1 MGVKISALEIFKIAG
16 IQFRATEDLR
26 RNIEKGKEL
35 LALAGGENVRVVSF
49 AELFHLPW
57 FPHTREA
64 DLVPLAETIPGPI
77 VEEFS
82 PLAEKMDVVIV
93 LPILE
98 VEKGRN
104 KGGDGSKDGNRYYNA
119 AAVIDADGKYLGK
132 YRKVHIP
139 QLPLWYEKDY
149 FTPGGGRGTKDPFPV
164 FQTKY
169 LKLGVQICWDN
180 FFPEGSRALGLSGAE
195 LIVSPTA
202 AAMKTHEKWEK
213 VISANAITNGLF
225 TMRVNRTGSEAAQD
239 FYGESFCVD
248 PNGEMIGEPS
258 GMNDG
263 ISLFEIDLRMIEE
276 VREMWPFYRD
286 RRPEI
291 YGRRSCPGLRLG
303 IKKKLGAE

>member
-1 MGVKISALEIFKIAG
+1 MEIFKIAG

-35 LALAGGENVRVVSF
+35 LALAHKEGVKVVSF

-64 DLVPLAETIPGPI
+64 DPAPLSETIPGPI

-82 PLAEKMDVVIV
+82 PLAKKMDAVVV

-98 VEKGRN
+98 VERGRVKNGDSN
-104 KGGDGSKDGNRYYNA
+104 KSGGRYYNA

-139 QLPLWYEKDY
+139 QLPLWFEKDY
-149 FTPGGGRGTKDPFPV
+149 FTPGGGKGSKDPFPV

-180 FFPEGSRALGLSGAE
+180 FFPEGSRALGLKGSE
-195 LIVSPTA
+195 LIVAPTA
-202 AAMKTHEKWEK
+202 AAMKTHERWEK

-225 TMRVNRTGSEAAQD
+225 AMRVNRTGSETAQD

-263 ISLFEIDLRMIEE
+263 VSIFEINLKMIKE
-276 VREMWPFYRD
+276 VREMWPFFKD
-286 RRPEI
+286 RRPEL
-291 YGRRSCPGLRLG
+291 YGQRSCPSLKLG
-303 IKKKLGAE
+303 IKKKFGAKL